1 MQAARESGSAG
12 GQGMSEA
19 QAAGAYQ
26 VSRVL
31 TEVGHRARLA
41 RLLPLSILIAAIGI
55 AALGGAIII
64 LGRDWP
70 GAAWLIAGAVVLCLG
85 AACVVSFSRHPRADI
100 LARRLDFS
108 LGLSE
113 QLSTATGAAAR
124 APDSPIIRSLLTQ
137 AGRTAAGI
145 DVVRAMPLGTR
156 ALGLSL
162 VALALATSGT
172 AIAYSR
178 LADMPHAGVEVT
190 ESAEMPDSAPITA
203 DALDVL
209 AELVGNDAQR
219 RNSDY
224 LKALSNSLDALA
236 DAARE
241 GASQAELEAQLQALL
256 DHAETGYGEQ
266 APDWLTGGRE
276 EPAGLLQNAVAYSQA
291 RQKAAEERARLAE
304 MDGSGPRISSADMY
318 SLSDDRL
325 ARSAAPQ
332 PNGEAPPG
340 KNAIADR
347 EGELQNEMPAGGDA
361 VARPMEDEAFAS
373 AGSLPVGAAAQSGK
387 GESNR
392 AGGGSQSLAES
403 TEFLKTMAD
412 PTQAMSI
419 SADEVSEGSRI
430 RMHVPTSADL
440 SESAALVG
448 GDAAGWSRQRAQ
460 LVTRQAITPDAS
472 AVVSHY
478 FNRPMPGQEQ

>member
-1 MQAARESGSAG
+1 
-12 GQGMSEA
+12 MSEA
-19 QAAGAYQ
+19 QVFGSHH

-41 RLLPLSILIAAIGI
+41 RLLPLSILTTAIGV

-64 LGRDWP
+64 LGQNWS
-70 GAAWLIAGAVVLCLG
+70 GAAWLIAGAVLLCIG
-85 AACVVSFSRHPRADI
+85 ALCVVAFSRHPRADI

-113 QLSTATGAAAR
+113 QLSTATSAAAR
-124 APDSPIIRSLLTQ
+124 APNSPIIRSLLAQ

-145 DVVRAMPLGTR
+145 DVVRAMPLGTK
-156 ALGLSL
+156 ALSVSL
-162 VALALATSGT
+162 AALMLATCGT

-178 LADMPHAGVEVT
+178 LTDLPYDGVETV
-190 ESAEMPDSAPITA
+190 ESAEMPDNPQITA

-209 AELVGNDAQR
+209 AELVASDAQR

-224 LKALSNSLDALA
+224 LKALSNSLEALA
-236 DAARE
+236 EAARE
-241 GASQAELEAQLQALL
+241 GASQAELETQLQALL

-266 APDWLTGGRE
+266 MPDWLMGGRE
-276 EPAGLLQNAVAYSQA
+276 EPAGQLQNAVAFSQA
-291 RQKAAEERARLAE
+291 RQQAAEERARMAE
-304 MDGSGPRISSADMY
+304 MRGSGPKISSADMY

-325 ARSAAPQ
+325 ARSASAQ
-332 PNGEAPPG
+332 PNGDAPPG
-340 KNAIADR
+340 KNAISDR
-347 EGELQNEMPAGGDA
+347 EGELQNDMPAGGDA

-392 AGGGSQSLAES
+392 AGGGSQSLAED

-440 SESAALVG
+440 SEAGALAG
-448 GDAAGWSRQRAQ
+448 DDAAGWSRQRAQ
-460 LVTRQAITPDAS
+460 LVTRHAIAPEAS
-472 AVVSHY
+472 TVVSHY
-478 FNRPMPGQEQ
+478 FNRPMPGQEP